1 MQGKRRITRKNR
13 CPHSLPIIRSII
25 KEWKAQTNGSVKR
38 SPPGRYNCHYYLS
51 VGDKDNTHSHVHL
64 ITQNYFDN
72 TRCKRK
78 TCFVPK
84 NKKNGYSIKKKGAHC
99 ASRIIRPTSSA
110 KQIVGQ
116 MRKSLKRNGCKPI

>member
-1 MQGKRRITRKNR
+1 MQSKRRITRENR
-13 CPHSLPIIRSII
+13 CPRPLPIIRSII

-38 SPPGRYNCHYYLS
+38 SPPGRYNCDYYLS

-64 ITQNYFDN
+64 ITKNYFDN
-72 TRCKRK
+72 TTRKRHPS
-78 TCFVPK
+78 FRPK

-99 ASRIIRPTSSA
+99 ASVLIHPTSSA

-116 MRKSLKRNGCKPI
+116 MRKSMKKNGCKPV